1 MKKNLVAAM
10 IILALFATSCKTVV
24 STNQTPKVNMVELVK
39 NSETTL
45 VDVRMQGEFEQKT
58 AKNAVNIPLAE
69 IENNLDFFR
78 KQKQTVL
85 FCNRGFQAQQAL
97 DILRKHGI
105 ENVYSAKTVEN
116 VSAIQNQ
123 KE

>member
-1 MKKNLVAAM
+1 M
-10 IILALFATSCKTVV
+10 IIGFLTVSCKTTIPPT
-24 STNQTPKVNMVELVK
+24 STQNVNMVEMV
-39 NSETTL
+39 NNPETTL
-45 VDVRMQGEFEQKT
+45 VDVRMQGEFEQKKK
-58 AKNAVNIPLAE
+58 KNAVNIPLAE
-69 IENNLDFFR
+69 IESNLDFFR

-105 ENVYSAKTVEN
+105 EHVYSAKTVEN